1 MLKCKYNERFS
12 DSLCI
17 RWKIPST
24 LQIFRFFDGI
34 ERYCF
39 EFCCMLFI
47 YFLWF
52 HSRSYRTYILLNWSL
67 ERFWIFFSLYF
78 NWKCVLLL
86 RTHRVTARFIDVII
100 IACDA
105 AHQSAV
111 GWRRR
116 AQIRVRR
123 ITNIIFISG
132 QQCWWFNGYIDHNA
146 AHITK
151 SPTDTRRTC
160 TAPMRSVRQSIRSS

>member
-1 MLKCKYNERFS
+1 MESNDTVPRVL
-12 DSLCI
+12 LCCFYGFHSYTLRSYRAHI
-17 RWKIPST
+17 LVLYST
-24 LQIFRFFDGI
+24 LQLITWTVLILYAFQLKMGF
-34 ERYCF
+34 
-39 EFCCMLFI
+39 LF
-47 YFLWF
+47 LQ
-52 HSRSYRTYILLNWSL
+52 
-67 ERFWIFFSLYF
+67 
-78 NWKCVLLL
+78 
-86 RTHRVTARFIDVII
+86 THRVTARFIDVII

-146 AHITK
+146 AHVTE
-151 SPTDTRRTC
+151 SPADTRRTSSS
-160 TAPMRSVRQSIRSS
+160 AMRSVRQSIRSS